1 MNVADAAQEAVR
13 QMTVEASGVD
23 PDTAARLGF
32 GPVHPATY
40 DPEGR
45 RLVQAILDRK
55 AASRRFTDAE
65 LHMEW
70 VRLSVSAGLHGLHK
84 YGTQTDTVHRFLNNP
99 SIHEETQ

>member
-1 MNVADAAQEAVR
+1 MNVADAA
-13 QMTVEASGVD
+13 
-23 PDTAARLGF
+23 RLGY

-65 LHMEW
+65 LNLEW
-70 VRLSVSAGLHGLHK
+70 ARLAVNAGLHGLHK
-84 YGTQTDTVHRFLNNP
+84 YGAQADTVHRFLTTP